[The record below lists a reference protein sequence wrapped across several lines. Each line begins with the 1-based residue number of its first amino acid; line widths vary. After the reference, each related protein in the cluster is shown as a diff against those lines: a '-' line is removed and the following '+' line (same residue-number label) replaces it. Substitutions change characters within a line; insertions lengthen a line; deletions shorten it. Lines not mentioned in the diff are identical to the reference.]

1 MQIQPFI
8 VGMLS
13 TNCYAVSCPKTREA
27 IIIDPGFEAEQV
39 TRYVAENALKV
50 KFIVNTHG
58 HTDHIS
64 GDMVLKR
71 EYYVPICIHAFDEPC
86 LDDLGENLSPADV
99 LLEDGDLLK
108 FGNATLK
115 VLHTPGHSVGSIS
128 LVGDKLVFTGDT
140 LFAGSIGRTDF
151 TGGSDRDMMCSLQK
165 LVGLPNDYVMYPG
178 HGCFSTIG
186 EEKRVNSFLLML

>member
-13 TNCYAVSCPKTREA
+13 NNCYAVSCPKTREA
-27 IIIDPGFEAEQV
+27 IIIDPGFEAEFEAEQV

-128 LVGDKLVFTGDT
+128 LVGDKLVFTG
-140 LFAGSIGRTDF
+140 
-151 TGGSDRDMMCSLQK
+151 GSDRDMMCSLQK